1 MDGGRW
7 EKTGFSQAP
16 ARDIPRPISEIPA
29 RDQIFASSFADGGAI
44 GIASV
49 DGRPGSTL
57 ADHGSW
63 MREILW
69 IVCLCAAG
77 LRQRSLKSARQA
89 AFRAGLRRRRSPA
102 GGRLQRT
109 ITDFHRAYLETMLV
123 VRAPVSGPVPT
134 LRAETASP
142 GCRRRT
148 KQERRPFGQG
158 RWDRGSRR
166 VAERPDV
173 RFRTS
178 GSAAGGSG
186 ACSRRRPGFVL
197 GGGGRGGDGS
207 PVVPRRRVVSRA
219 RASGRDSAPPHRRRP
234 CRDCPAGRRARPGGG
249 CPNRRPA
256 APAGRCR

>member
-109 ITDFHRAYLETMLV
+109 IIDFHRAYLETMLV

-142 GCRRRT
+142 GCRQRT
-148 KQERRPFGQG
+148 KPGRPFGQG
-158 RWDRGSRR
+158 SLGSRIAPR
-166 VAERPDV
+166 RRA
-173 RFRTS
+173 
-178 GSAAGGSG
+178 
-186 ACSRRRPGFVL
+186 RRRPIPDERIGGAPASFS
-197 GGGGRGGDGS
+197 GGGGRRGDGS

-234 CRDCPAGRRARPGGG
+234 CRDCPGGRRARPGGG
-249 CPNRRPA
+249 CPSRRPA

>member
-77 LRQRSLKSARQA
+77 MRQRSLKSARQA

-123 VRAPVSGPVPT
+123 VRAPVSGPVLA

-142 GCRRRT
+142 GRRQRM
-148 KQERRPFGQG
+148 KPGRPFGQG
-158 RWDRGSRR
+158 SLGSRIAPR
-166 VAERPDV
+166 RRARRRPIPDERI
-173 RFRTS
+173 
-178 GSAAGGSG
+178 GGGSG
-186 ACSRRRPGFVL
+186 ACSRPALRLRSQ
-197 GGGGRGGDGS
+197 GGGRRGDGS
-207 PVVPRRRVVSRA
+207 PVVLRCRAVSRA

-234 CRDCPAGRRARPGGG
+234 CRDCPGGRRARPGGG
-249 CPNRRPA
+249 CPSRRPA